1 MNIENWLYFRNV
13 TDEDNDDGDT
23 GSNFA
28 QPSSICVPASAITEM
43 QPLSDTDIKISFSNL
58 IVRDEIPGYGSTTN
72 NVGKDEVFI
81 SVTQGKTK
89 EVMTALAELIS
100 GKGTKGDGFTVVADK
115 MTTNAAN
122 ETVPARY
129 FHPDIT
135 NITTI
140 NVFKTKQGHGMH
152 EYYET
157 VTPMT
162 ADDDDVAASLSIKLP
177 AECIILEAGM
187 TAVNLATSNHGSV
200 ALEIHSAAIA
210 DDAPSAGTEILGANT
225 LNLTQVED
233 NDDYA
238 GTANT
243 GDNTSIPSTD
253 LDISSDAIALNSIH
267 SGVMDPIDR
276 DTAATHF
283 QVTAK
288 EDMSSMTGTARVGV
302 YLRWFGQ
309 PAVALNH

>member
-43 QPLSDTDIKISFSNL
+43 QPLSDTAIKISFSNL
-58 IVRDEIPGYGSTTN
+58 IVRDKTPGYGSSTN

-135 NITTI
+135 NITAI
-140 NVFKTKQGHGMH
+140 NVYKTKQGHGMH
-152 EYYET
+152 EYYEV
-157 VTPMT
+157 VTPMQ
-162 ADDDDVAASLSIKLP
+162 ADDNDVAASLSIKLP
-177 AECIILEAGM
+177 AQCIILEAGM
-187 TAVNLATSNHGSV
+187 TAVNLATSNHGLV
-200 ALEIHSAAIA
+200 ALEMHNAIIA
-210 DDAPSAGTEILGANT
+210 DDAASGGTEILGAD
-225 LNLTQVED
+225 V
-233 NDDYA
+233 A
-238 GTANT
+238 G
-243 GDNTSIPSTD
+243 DKSIPDTD
-253 LDISSDAIALNSIH
+253 LDVSSDAVALNSIH
-267 SGVMDPIDR
+267 SGTLDPIDR
-276 DTAATHF
+276 DTAVTHF
-283 QVTAK
+283 HVTAK

-302 YLRWFGQ
+302 YIRWFGQ
-309 PAVALNH
+309 AAVALTQ